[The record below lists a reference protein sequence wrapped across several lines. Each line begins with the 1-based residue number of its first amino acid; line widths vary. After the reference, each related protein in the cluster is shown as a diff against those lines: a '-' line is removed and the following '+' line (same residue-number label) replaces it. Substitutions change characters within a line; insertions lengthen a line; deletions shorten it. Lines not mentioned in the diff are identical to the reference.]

1 MRRRTFLAASGLIV
15 ALPPHAQSGGKLVH
29 SVDELGAAI
38 ARAVPGTVITVAR
51 GTYEGS
57 SAINAASRSYPDVA
71 RDLGGDH
78 RTGRA
83 ADVGADEY
91 SVRRPTYRPLTST
104 DVGPRA
110 R

>member
-15 ALPPHAQSGGKLVH
+15 
-29 SVDELGAAI
+29 
-38 ARAVPGTVITVAR
+38 
-51 GTYEGS
+51 
-57 SAINAASRSYPDVA
+57 AASRSYPDVA

-91 SVRRPTYRPLTST
+91 SVRRPTYRPLMPT
-104 DVGPRA
+104 DAGPHA